1 MSLTRTKAIL
11 RRLRGNLSGLAAV
24 EFALS
29 LPLLLTA
36 GLYGTETANMAL
48 TYMRVHKV
56 AMHIADNAARIGDT
70 STITNRAIFEADV
83 SDLLVGG
90 NTQAGTSLEFY
101 ERGRAIVSSLE
112 VYNPA
117 VSCGGKNC
125 PGSQTDGVNFIHWQR
140 CMGKKNYNS
149 SYGDEYDEMAL
160 GMGPTGKEVMAD
172 AGGAVIFV
180 EVAYDYRPL
189 ISRHFVGA
197 PTITA
202 ISSFTQRDNID
213 LSGLK
218 KIKRRAGEFFAL
230 CNKYTSGPA

>member
-1 MSLTRTKAIL
+1 MSAL

-48 TYMRVHKV
+48 TYMKVNKV

-83 SDLLVGG
+83 NDLLVGA
-90 NTQAGTSLEFY
+90 NTQAGVGLEFY

-112 VYNPA
+112 VYNPTL
-117 VSCGGKNC
+117 SCGGSNC
-125 PGSQTDGVNFIHWQR
+125 PGAQTTGVNFIHWQR
-140 CMGKKNYNS
+140 CMGKKRYNS
-149 SYGDEYDEMAL
+149 TYGNQYEEKAS
-160 GMGPTGKEVMAD
+160 GMGPTGLEVMAD
-172 AGGAVIFV
+172 AGSAVIFV

-189 ISRHFVGA
+189 ISSRFLGA

-218 KIKRRAGEFFAL
+218 KRKRRAGENEAF
-230 CNKYTSGPA
+230 CNKYTGPMT